1 MQDLIIQ
8 NVSKLFKSG
17 HALDNVSL
25 DIPPGVF
32 GLLGPNG
39 AGKTTLMRILTTVME
54 ASEGQISYGTV
65 NWKDKDKARRLIGY
79 LPQKF
84 SLYKHIPVKRALLH
98 LARLKGVEGVTEEYI
113 HKILEQ
119 VNLVD
124 QAEKKIG
131 ALSGGMVRRVGI
143 AQAIIGAPKVII
155 VDEPTAGLDPEERIR
170 FRRLLRTLA
179 QNTTVIISTHI
190 VEDIEATCN
199 HAAFLMKGKVMRSGS
214 VLDVAQIASGK
225 VWELRV
231 PQAQF
236 YEEAERWDVVS
247 SHTTDGESILRV
259 LAEQAPEG
267 SISVTPTLQ
276 EGYLYL
282 MRSTGYEGRD

>member
-1 MQDLIIQ
+1 
-8 NVSKLFKSG
+8 
-17 HALDNVSL
+17 
-25 DIPPGVF
+25 
-32 GLLGPNG
+32 
-39 AGKTTLMRILTTVME
+39 
-54 ASEGQISYGTV
+54 
-65 NWKDKDKARRLIGY
+65 
-79 LPQKF
+79 
-84 SLYKHIPVKRALLH
+84 
-98 LARLKGVEGVTEEYI
+98 
-113 HKILEQ
+113 
-119 VNLVD
+119 
-124 QAEKKIG
+124 
-131 ALSGGMVRRVGI
+131 
-143 AQAIIGAPKVII
+143 
-155 VDEPTAGLDPEERIR
+155 
-170 FRRLLRTLA
+170 
-179 QNTTVIISTHI
+179 
-190 VEDIEATCN
+190 
-199 HAAFLMKGKVMRSGS
+199 MRSGS